1 MSGIPTYGVLG
12 IFVKLS
18 EDYTHGLNER
28 VPIDALGY
36 GLTLWYVLLKELSTA
51 H

>member
-1 MSGIPTYGVLG
+1 M
-12 IFVKLS
+12 KLS

-28 VPIDALGY
+28 VPADALGCK
-36 GLTLWYVLLKELSTA
+36 LTRWYVLLKELRTA